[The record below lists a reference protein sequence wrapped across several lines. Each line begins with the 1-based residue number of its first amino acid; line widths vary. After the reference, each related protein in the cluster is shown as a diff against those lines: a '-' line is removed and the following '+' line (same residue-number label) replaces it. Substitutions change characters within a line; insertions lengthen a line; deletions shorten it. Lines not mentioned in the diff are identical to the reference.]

1 MQVLCEPRLCVEFRM
16 SNATHVYER
25 KATTM
30 RWILVF
36 VMATLPVLASA
47 QEASPLK
54 TDKDKL
60 SYAMGMDLA
69 GQLKANAVDVDPTV
83 FAKGMQDLLAGKTL
97 LTDAEAKAIISEL
110 QKAMVTKQA
119 AAVKAAGEKN
129 KTEG

>member
-36 VMATLPVLASA
+36 VMATLPMLASA
-47 QEASPLK
+47 QEATPLK

-69 GQLKANAVDVDPTV
+69 GQLKANSVDIDPAV
-83 FAKGMQDLLAGKTL
+83 FARAMQDILAGGKTL
-97 LTDAEAKAIISEL
+97 LTDAEAKSIISEL
-110 QKAMVTKQA
+110 QKAMLVKRTNEAQA
-119 AAVKAAGEKN
+119 AGAKN
-129 KTEG
+129 KT